1 MLLHFKDVFMT
12 SSMQEK
18 YSREELHSLAI
29 KPSFIILL
37 SDRMKITYK
46 NDLSV
51 ENTCFADS
59 RELMAEYRTTF
70 SNDDIMSYILKE
82 IKGTSIYTEHIK
94 IKVPEN
100 AVEFFDQE

>member
-29 KPSFIILL
+29 KPSFIVLL

-46 NDLSV
+46 NNVSV

-59 RELMAEYRTTF
+59 RELMADYRTTF
-70 SNDDIMSYILKE
+70 SRDDILTYIMRE
-82 IKGTSIYTEHIK
+82 IENYPFYTDHFE

-100 AVEFFDQE
+100 ASVFFND